1 MRSLLILM
9 CGCLFAT
16 CDAVVVENK
25 NGIVK
30 VDKWGCTTKSNPF
43 KRDRRPSMNDIKPTW
58 ME

>member
-1 MRSLLILM
+1 MRSLLIIM

-16 CDAVVVENK
+16 CEAVVVENK

-30 VDKWGCTTKSNPF
+30 VDKWGSSKTRIW